1 MKQPI
6 LFFSKFVYFLG
17 TNKLTVHIFAD
28 HPGQSGEKEEPQT
41 GKSRAK
47 KGPGKTVSTFYRSF
61 IFRKY
66 LFSSLAFKKCANQR
80 FVPSIESMEVFLS
93 QI

>member
-6 LFFSKFVYFLG
+6 LFSKFLYYLG

-41 GKSRAK
+41 GKGRAK
-47 KGPGKTVSTFYRSF
+47 KGPGKTVSTFYRLF
-61 IFRKY
+61 IFRRCMK
-66 LFSSLAFKKCANQR
+66 NR
-80 FVPSIESMEVFLS
+80 FFEL
-93 QI
+93 

>member
-1 MKQPI
+1 MLWPHETTYVY
-6 LFFSKFVYFLG
+6 FFSRFVYFLG

-47 KGPGKTVSTFYRSF
+47 KGPGKTVSTFYRLF
-61 IFRKY
+61 IFRRNETC
-66 LFSSLAFKKCANQR
+66 SSPFWWSCYKMDQK
-80 FVPSIESMEVFLS
+80 
-93 QI
+93 